1 MNCYLGIDVGQQGAK
16 AALHRADGTLRAE
29 ATRSHAIHFPRP
41 GWAEIEP
48 EDMLDGVVEAIA
60 EVVRNAGIDPADVRA
75 IAASGFICT
84 TLLVGAD
91 SRAVAPC
98 LPAIDQR
105 ATAERD
111 EVHALLE
118 DAWIDQSG
126 SSTVDC
132 YEMPVAL
139 RWIARHRP
147 EWLDKAARLL
157 PPAVYV
163 TCRLAGLDAEHSY
176 IEPTQ
181 LSGWIFGFDAATRGY
196 AHAQLD
202 ALGVPCRLLPRIVEC
217 GDIVGHLSEAM
228 AARTGLRA
236 GTPLAA
242 GAGDIQQSALAAG
255 LTEPGCAVDIA
266 GTSSLFCVG
275 VDGINPQL
283 ARTPGLLNMLSTLPG
298 QSFYFGYS
306 LTGGLALRW
315 FRDEV
320 CERRDEPLFYAELDR
335 LAEPVRPGPDGVL
348 FFPYLGGYGPELPGA
363 SGTFIGLAGGLGR
376 AHMWRAVL
384 ESIAFEYR
392 LFTEQFR
399 AAGVQIRHA
408 SVVGGGAVSPVWNR
422 IKADVAGLPWQTLTR
437 NDGATLADAAL
448 AMLAVGD
455 TDDLAGTVARWSRVQ
470 QRHQPDPAAQAVY
483 AQLARLRGT
492 MVHGPLKDAYAQSL
506 QARRISLGQ
515 EQPA

>member
-1 MNCYLGIDVGQQGAK
+1 MACYLGIDVGQQGAK
-16 AALHRADGTLRAE
+16 AALHAADGTLLAE
-29 ATRSHAIHFPRP
+29 ASHAHPIHFPQP

-48 EDMLDGVVEAIA
+48 EDMLDGVVAAIA
-60 EVVRNAGIDPADVRA
+60 EVVRQSGIDPAEVRA

-91 SRAVAPC
+91 GRAVAPC
-98 LPAIDQR
+98 LPAVDQR
-105 ATAERD
+105 STVERD
-111 EVHALLE
+111 EVRALLRE
-118 DAWIDQSG
+118 AWIDQSG

-147 EWLDKAARLL
+147 DWLEKAERLL

-163 TCRLAGLDAEHSY
+163 TCRLGELDAAHSY

-196 AHAQLD
+196 ALDQLD
-202 ALGVPCRLLPRIVEC
+202 ALGVPRRLLPRIVEC
-217 GDIVGHLSEAM
+217 DTIVGRLSAEM

-255 LTEPGCAVDIA
+255 LTEPGCAVDVA

-275 VDGINPQL
+275 VDGINPRL
-283 ARTPGLLNMLSTLPG
+283 ARTGGLLNMLATLPG

-315 FRDEV
+315 FRDEI
-320 CERRDEPLFYAELDR
+320 CEHRDEPLFYAELDR
-335 LAEPVRPGPDGVL
+335 LAEQVPPGAEGVL

-363 SGTFIGLAGGLGR
+363 SGTFVGLAGGLGR
-376 AHMWRAVL
+376 AQMWRAVL

-392 LFTEQFR
+392 LFTDQFR
-399 AAGVQIRHA
+399 AAGVEIRHA
-408 SVVGGGAVSPVWNR
+408 SAVGGGAVSPVWNR

-455 TDDLAGTVARWSRVQ
+455 TDDLAGTVSRWSQVR
-470 QRHQPDPAAQAVY
+470 QRYLPEPQACHTY
-483 AQLARLRGT
+483 ARLARLRGAL
-492 MVHGPLKDAYAQSL
+492 VHGPLRETFAATL
-506 QARRISLGQ
+506 QARRISQGQ
-515 EQPA
+515 EQA

>member
-1 MNCYLGIDVGQQGAK
+1 MSCCYLGIDIGQQGAK
-16 AALHRADGTLRAE
+16 AALHAADGRLLAE
-29 ATRSHAIHFPRP
+29 ATRSHPLHFPQP
-41 GWAEIEP
+41 GWAEIDA
-48 EDMLDGVVEAIA
+48 EDMLDGAIEAIA
-60 EVVRNAGIDPADVRA
+60 EVVRQSGIDPADVRA

-91 SRAVAPC
+91 GRAVAPC
-98 LPAIDQR
+98 LPAVDQR
-105 ATAERD
+105 ALVERD
-111 EVHALLE
+111 EVRALLRE
-118 DAWIDQSG
+118 DWIDQSG

-132 YEMPVAL
+132 YEMPVTL
-139 RWIARHRP
+139 RWIAKHRP
-147 EWLDKAARLL
+147 EWLDKAERLL

-163 TCRLAGLDAEHSY
+163 TCRLGGLDAAHSY

-196 AHAQLD
+196 AYEQLD
-202 ALGVPCRLLPRIVEC
+202 ALGVPRRLLPPIVEC
-217 GDIVGHLSEAM
+217 SQIVGHLSAEM
-228 AARTGLRA
+228 AARTGLRP
-236 GTPLAA
+236 GIPLAA

-275 VDGINPQL
+275 VDGIHPQL
-283 ARTPGLLNMLSTLPG
+283 ARTNGLLNMLSTLPG

-315 FRDEV
+315 FRDEI
-320 CERRDEPLFYAELDR
+320 CERRDQPLFYAELDR
-335 LAEPVRPGPDGVL
+335 LAEDVRPGADGVL

-363 SGTFIGLAGGLGR
+363 SGSFIGLTGGLGR
-376 AHMWRAVL
+376 ASMWRAVL

-399 AAGVQIRHA
+399 AAGVPIRHA
-408 SVVGGGAVSPVWNR
+408 SVVGGGAVSPVWNQ

-448 AMLAVGD
+448 AMQAVGD
-455 TDDLAGTVARWSRVQ
+455 SDDLVATVSRWSSVQ
-470 QRHQPDPAAQAVY
+470 HRYLPESRACHTYARLAQ
-483 AQLARLRGT
+483 LRGT
-492 MVHGPLKDAYAQSL
+492 LIQGALKDTFALTA
-506 QARRISLGQ
+506 QARRLSLGQ
-515 EQPA
+515 E